1 MYPKTDLRVT
11 VTHGLRV
18 PYVFFQKDSSDIVK
32 HNNALNKQIQSYE
45 DLIVQKEFMAAKITK
60 ELRDKSKTEAP
71 FSRSN
76 YTTQISEILKS
87 VAKQKD
93 ETAKVIAQIKS
104 AQGDINLMEGKLHR
118 TYLEADARVFNVSVP
133 TTH

>member
-1 MYPKTDLRVT
+1 M
-11 VTHGLRV
+11 
-18 PYVFFQKDSSDIVK
+18 K

-93 ETAKVIAQIKS
+93 ETAKVIGQIKS

-118 TYLEADARVFNVSVP
+118 TYLEADARVFNVSVISLLLKCDY
-133 TTH
+133 

>member
-1 MYPKTDLRVT
+1 
-11 VTHGLRV
+11 
-18 PYVFFQKDSSDIVK
+18 
-32 HNNALNKQIQSYE
+32 
-45 DLIVQKEFMAAKITK
+45 MAAKISK
-60 ELRDKSKTEAP
+60 ELRAKSKTEAP

-104 AQGDINLMEGKLHR
+104 AQSDINLMEGKLHR
-118 TYLEADARVFNVSVP
+118 PYR
-133 TTH
+133 